1 MGGFEFAVLCLA
13 LNIYHESRGDPYE
26 GQAAVALTT
35 LNRAKL
41 SSKEVCEVVFEPR
54 QFSWTIEGAIGQ
66 RIKASHHPKDKT
78 AWEKA
83 KQIALA
89 AFYMKDFTGGATHF
103 HEASINPKWPHK
115 RIGRWGSH
123 IFYKQENYK

>member
-1 MGGFEFAVLCLA
+1 MGAFDILLTCLA
-13 LNIYHESRGDPYE
+13 LNVYHEARGDSVE
-26 GQAAVALTT
+26 GQAAVALVTI
-35 LNRAKL
+35 NRAKL
-41 SSKEVCEVVFEPR
+41 SGKEVCEVVFEPR
-54 QFSWTIEGAIGQ
+54 QFSWTIVGAVGQ
-66 RIKASHHPKDKT
+66 RILPSHHPKEKD

-83 KQIALA
+83 KQVALSA
-89 AFYMKDFTGGATHF
+89 LYMKDFTGGATHF